1 MRQENSEIINT
12 LKQLKPELQEMFGV
26 TKLALFGSYA
36 RDEASENSDIDIA
49 IIEMDRK
56 NGFLIAKAKR
66 FISDKLQKKVD
77 IGLYSAINPYVKKCI
92 EKDMIYV

>member
-1 MRQENSEIINT
+1 MTQEKSGIINT
-12 LKQLKPELQEMFGV
+12 LKQLKPELQERFGV

-36 RDEASENSDIDIA
+36 RDEATEDSDIDIV
-49 IIEMDRK
+49 IIKMTRK

>member
-1 MRQENSEIINT
+1 MTQEKSGIINT
-12 LKQLKPELQEMFGV
+12 LKQLKPELQERFGV

-36 RDEASENSDIDIA
+36 RDEATEDSDIDIV
-49 IIEMDRK
+49 IIEMTRK
-56 NGFLIAKAKR
+56 NGFLIAKAKS

-92 EKDMIYV
+92 DQDMIYV

>member
-1 MRQENSEIINT
+1 MTRKNSEIIST
-12 LKQLKPELQEMFGV
+12 LKQLKPELQEKFGV

-36 RDEASENSDIDIA
+36 RDEATEDSDIDIV
-49 IIEMDRK
+49 IIEMTRK